1 MPCLVGREK
10 GVGRAGGAGTTG
22 AAHSVDVV
30 LDRAWKVVVD
40 HILDVLHIKTSRCHI
55 GRNQDRTLTLLELL
69 EHPVA
74 LLLFLVA
81 VDAQCGPTIQAH
93 LTRELV
99 AIALRG
105 AEDQDLGAVHDLLQ
119 QALESAALVLLLHDL
134 DVLSDGVRGTHLQSA
149 DVDVHWVLL
158 ADIAGQ
164 TLHLLGPRG
173 TPHERLPVG
182 PALAGDLAHL
192 RLETHVQHAVSLVE
206 GQVRNTLE
214 VEVAG
219 IEEVDQ
225 TAWRR
230 NHNLH
235 TVLQILLLGPSR
247 HATIAAGV
255 LNLGALAEAV
265 ALFLDLHRQ
274 LTGGRHDQHDRT
286 IALGE
291 VGLRIDVDNCRQQER
306 QGLSGACLCNAHH
319 VTAGERNRPT
329 LNLNGR
335 GLFETSSLHF
345 LQDVL
350 WERGFFEGPHRFR
363 DAGARDDGDALG
375 LPKAFGIL
383 QRHRGDG
390 GVLLVEILLELD
402 QALPAPLDIFQIG
415 TQVLAVVVALGRVPV
430 VTAIRVAATTT
441 TVPVAVVAPVVT
453 AVTAIAAAAAAA
465 AIAHGFLQGKAHTC
479 PCALTAG
486 RLIGQ

>member
-69 EHPVA
+69 EHPIA

-134 DVLSDGVRGTHLQSA
+134 DVLSDGVRGTHFQSA

-192 RLETHVQHAVSLVE
+192 RLETHVQHAVGLIQGQILHVGHADNSARDKVRQPARCCDDDVGTVGELSELRLRVRTSIEASDANLRTEAEAAALLRDLLAQLTRGREHHAGGQNSALLHYLLLCQRLHGSSDDGREEGGRLTASRLRADHDVRAVE
-206 GQVRNTLE
+206 GGRDGVFLHGRGDVVTATLE
-214 VEVAG
+214 V
-219 IEEVDQ
+219 VDE
-225 TAWRR
+225 
-230 NHNLH
+230 
-235 TVLQILLLGPSR
+235 G
-247 HATIAAGV
+247 
-255 LNLGALAEAV
+255 
-265 ALFLDLHRQ
+265 
-274 LTGGRHDQHDRT
+274 
-286 IALGE
+286 LGE
-291 VGLRIDVDNCRQQER
+291 VVL
-306 QGLSGACLCNAHH
+306 LA
-319 VTAGERNRPT
+319 NRC
-329 LNLNGR
+329 
-335 GLFETSSLHF
+335 
-345 LQDVL
+345 
-350 WERGFFEGPHRFR
+350 EG
-363 DAGARDDGDALG
+363 
-375 LPKAFGIL
+375 L
-383 QRHRGDG
+383 QR
-390 GVLLVEILLELD
+390 LLLSLAAD
-402 QALPAPLDIFQIG
+402 SLDIDIL
-415 TQVLAVVVALGRVPV
+415 VLPEVEAFRNVLGPEE
-430 VTAIRVAATTT
+430 
-441 TVPVAVVAPVVT
+441 
-453 AVTAIAAAAAAA
+453 
-465 AIAHGFLQGKAHTC
+465 
-479 PCALTAG
+479 
-486 RLIGQ
+486 

>member
-1 MPCLVGREK
+1 MRGQGCTEERHLFV
-10 GVGRAGGAGTTG
+10 RASG
-22 AAHSVDVV
+22 
-30 LDRAWKVVVD
+30 
-40 HILDVLHIKTSRCHI
+40 
-55 GRNQDRTLTLLELL
+55 
-69 EHPVA
+69 
-74 LLLFLVA
+74 
-81 VDAQCGPTIQAH
+81 
-93 LTRELV
+93 
-99 AIALRG
+99 
-105 AEDQDLGAVHDLLQ
+105 LQ
-119 QALESAALVLLLHDL
+119 KH
-134 DVLSDGVRGTHLQSA
+134 A
-149 DVDVHWVLL
+149 D
-158 ADIAGQ
+158 
-164 TLHLLGPRG
+164 
-173 TPHERLPVG
+173 
-182 PALAGDLAHL
+182 L
-192 RLETHVQHAVSLVE
+192 RLEAHVKHAIGLVKDQIADPTE
-206 GQVRNTLE
+206 IQLPSFQEVIHAARCADDAMNT
-214 VEVAG
+214 
-219 IEEVDQ
+219 
-225 TAWRR
+225 TAELVTLR
-230 NHNLH
+230 
-235 TVLQILLLGPSR
+235 TLGRTS
-247 HATIAAGV
+247 IAAHRPDVGF
-255 LNLGALAEAV
+255 AELV
-265 ALFLDLHRQ
+265 GLILDLDRQ
-274 LTGGRHDQHDRT
+274 LAGGRHDQHDRT

-291 VGLRIDVDNCRQQER
+291 VGLRIDVDNCRQQEG
-306 QGLSGACLCNAHH
+306 QGLSGACLCNTHH

-350 WERGFFEGPHRFR
+350 WERGFFEGPHRLG
-363 DAGARDDGDALG
+363 DAGALDDGDALG